1 MGSSTAFL
9 SVSVIECA
17 DVVSASTT
25 KHSVGL
31 VVAIMNI
38 TADTG
43 CKCADGRQAGR
54 QARVPTDG

>member
-1 MGSSTAFL
+1 MGWSTAFL
-9 SVSVIECA
+9 SVLVIECA

-43 CKCADGRQAGR
+43 CKCADGRQAG
-54 QARVPTDG
+54 QSAH